1 MSIRSM
7 FGTDAKTEREGVWLD
22 FGEFQ
27 VRAARAGG
35 ANKKYQRTLE
45 EIGRPHRRAMQLDLM
60 DNDLAIDILR
70 QVYARSVITGW
81 QTKIN
86 DEFVDGIDD
95 GDGSVKPMSEENILA
110 IFRELPDLFDSIQAD
125 ASSIALY
132 RSSLREEASG
142 N

>member
-22 FGEFQ
+22 FGEFR

-45 EIGRPHRRAMQLDLM
+45 ELSRPHRRAMQLDLM
-60 DNDLAIDILR
+60 DNDLAMDILR

-81 QTKIN
+81 QTKV
-86 DEFVDGIDD
+86 DGELVDGIEGKD
-95 GDGSVKPMSEENILA
+95 GLVPVSEENILA
-110 IFRELPDLFDSIQAD
+110 IFRELPDLFDSVQVD
-125 ASSIALY
+125 ASKIALY
-132 RSSLREEASG
+132 RTKLREEAEG
-142 N
+142 NS